1 MRSSFLSAA
10 AVLFLMLFCVGTAFG
25 DDYETYTY
33 RLTQSTGSYVFWTT
47 TPSERVFK
55 DSAIPAATGS
65 GVKVYAA
72 RNEFEPFQ
80 VVVRPASSGNVT
92 VNIGDFGGGI
102 QTDIYQVKYVNVITA
117 TDSLG
122 RTGPYPDPL
131 WPLEKGA
138 TVPLTSNENTSF
150 WFSISVPTTTPAG
163 NYTANAVIGGVSIPV
178 TLHVFN
184 FQVPAEIH
192 AESKMNYSDNRILTK
207 YGVTGTGAN
216 YWFYVDKIKQ
226 YFIDH
231 RL

>member
-1 MRSSFLSAA
+1 MKHSPVFAA
-10 AVLFLMLFCVGTAFG
+10 AVLLLVQFFSGEARAV
-25 DDYETYTY
+25 DYETYTY
-33 RLTQSTGSYVFWTT
+33 RLSQSTAAYSFWTT
-47 TPSERVFK
+47 PPSERVFK
-55 DSAIPAATGS
+55 DSAAPAVAGS

-102 QTDIYQVKYVNVITA
+102 QTDIYQVRYVNVITA

-138 TVPLTSNENTSF
+138 VVPLTANENTSF
-150 WFSISVPTTTPAG
+150 WFSVSVPPTTPAG
-163 NYTANAVIGGVSIPV
+163 NYTANAVIGGVQIPV

-184 FQVPAEIH
+184 FQVPAELH